1 MQPKTQQPAWRGLA
15 AGLAGFIIITVAL
28 TVLLNRVGA
37 EELQAFIVS
46 AGPAAP
52 LLYILSRMIGFV
64 VAPLS
69 TGAIQFA
76 AGALF
81 GLVPGVIY
89 SLIGEL
95 IGGSINFWI
104 ARRLGRPVVKR
115 LAGDEGMARIEHFY
129 HQAGDVWALVYA
141 RFFLFAAY
149 DFLSYAAGLTPLPYR
164 QYALVTVVAGIVPT
178 FAAVWLGSRL
188 TGSAGQ
194 LLGFYA
200 ALAVISLVAFLG
212 FRLLR
217 RRTQSTEGS
226 AD

>member
-1 MQPKTQQPAWRGLA
+1 MPEPKRPAWRGLI

-28 TVLLNRVGA
+28 TLLLNRVGA
-37 EELQAFIVS
+37 DELQAFIAG
-46 AGPAAP
+46 AGPVAP
-52 LLYILSRMIGFV
+52 LLYMLSRTVGFV
-64 VAPLS
+64 IAPLS
-69 TGAIQFA
+69 TGPVQFA

-81 GLVPGVIY
+81 GLVPGTIY

-104 ARRLGRPVVKR
+104 ARRFGRPVVKR
-115 LAGDEGMARIEHFY
+115 LAGEEGMARIETFY

-149 DFLSYAAGLTPLPYR
+149 DFLSYAAGLTPLSYR

-178 FAAVWLGSRL
+178 FVAVWLGSTL
-188 TGSAGQ
+188 TGDAGQ

-200 ALAVISLVAFLG
+200 ALAGISLVAFLG

-217 RRTQSTEGS
+217 RRIQPSEGA